1 MGLLEVAA
9 SLDPKLVHLVLG
21 LFFGFV
27 LSITS
32 PIVFLLSSYY
42 SDAPRRRRGNRQ
54 AYDQLEDIHTILDEE
69 LENLSSGKDH
79 HVGDTK
85 YFEELLL
92 KVKDRCDHGLLMLEA
107 KQGRYRALVDEFEKK
122 LKMEKEQV
130 EQRLKMEKQKHREE
144 MHKLEEEMRVLKD
157 KYEAMRWT

>member
-21 LFFGFV
+21 LLFGYV

-42 SDAPRRRRGNRQ
+42 SDARRRRRGNRQ

-107 KQGRYRALVDEFEKK
+107 KQGRYRALADEFEKK

-130 EQRLKMEKQKHREE
+130 EQRLKMEKQKQREE

>member
-9 SLDPKLVHLVLG
+9 SLDDPKFLHLVLG

-32 PIVFLLSSYY
+32 PIVFLLGSYY
-42 SDAPRRRRGNRQ
+42 SDVRRKRKGNRQ
-54 AYDQLEDIHTILDEE
+54 AYDQLEDIHSLLDEE
-69 LENLSSGKDH
+69 LEKLSGKDH

-107 KQGRYRALVDEFEKK
+107 KQGRYRALVNEFEKN
-122 LKMEKEQV
+122 LKMEREQV
-130 EQRLKMEKQKHREE
+130 GERLKEEQQKHREE
-144 MHKLEEEMRVLKD
+144 MHKLEEEMRKLKE